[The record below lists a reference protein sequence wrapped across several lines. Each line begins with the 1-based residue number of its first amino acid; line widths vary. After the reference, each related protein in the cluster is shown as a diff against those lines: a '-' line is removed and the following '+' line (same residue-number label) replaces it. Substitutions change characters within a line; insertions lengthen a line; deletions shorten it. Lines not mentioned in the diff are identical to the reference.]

1 MAASAAFVMK
11 RKVQGTPAQLQKM
24 ANQALSRRSALAMGR
39 DPVIGAEVGPK
50 AASILTENESV
61 SHEDFNISTNA
72 PQAAQDAQML
82 RAQISAATRWPQS
95 YYGDASQS
103 NLATAT
109 SLELPV
115 VKAVQARQTM
125 FEAVVRFFIDRVIER
140 AVDAARLSPE
150 LTDEE
155 VASQKAS
162 VTPDTSTDPSSLEPS
177 DASQNGNGPTT
188 TSQQG
193 TRTRAPTRRPR
204 SVTWATT
211 SRCRTRLTGCSGTW

>member
-1 MAASAAFVMK
+1 MAFGHPRMDRLIRWYNAYKQFYGRSRGHHGGERCVERDEAQGPGHASAATEDGEPGAFAPVGAGDGP
-11 RKVQGTPAQLQKM
+11 RPGD
-24 ANQALSRRSALAMGR
+24 RRE
-39 DPVIGAEVGPK
+39 EVGPK

-155 VASQKAS
+155 V
-162 VTPDTSTDPSSLEPS
+162 DR
-177 DASQNGNGPTT
+177 G
-188 TSQQG
+188 
-193 TRTRAPTRRPR
+193 RRA
-204 SVTWATT
+204 
-211 SRCRTRLTGCSGTW
+211 